1 VRQIKPAQLAFSER
15 YKIVI
20 LMLVSSVAECP
31 PQWTV
36 LVDKNSLFGIRYDQY
51 RTVPSCQA
59 YCASVPSCVAI
70 DFNFLD
76 TSCWLHISASDL
88 DPDNVYDQENTNQY
102 RIDRECASTTSSST
116 TTPTPTT
123 TGL

>member
-1 VRQIKPAQLAFSER
+1 MH
-15 YKIVI
+15 YNIVI
-20 LMLVSSVAECP
+20 LTYLLTYCYLPVSSVAGCP
-31 PQWTV
+31 RQWTV

-51 RTVPSCQA
+51 RTVPSCQM

-70 DFNFLD
+70 DFNFLE
-76 TSCWLHISASDL
+76 TSCRLHFSASDL

-102 RIDRECASTTSSST
+102 RIDRECASTSTLST
-116 TTPTPTT
+116 TTTPTT